1 MTHDFIVNDDS
12 IINEYGY
19 RVMTDG
25 ISTKQYMRN
34 PVVLYMHNRTENTP
48 DAVIGRC
55 TKLRK
60 EGSNLI
66 ASIEF
71 DEADELAQ
79 KVAGK
84 IERGFIRMSSIHADI
99 VNTSNEKNKVLK
111 GQKYETVTQCK
122 LVEISIVDIGGNDN
136 AMKLKKGADALQ
148 LNLIN
153 QNKKTMSLHKI
164 LGFSLGK
171 KEADES
177 EIITEVESLKF
188 AKEQADKRVVELEKK
203 ISDLQKELIAQKTE
217 KSEILINEAV
227 SLGLINEGLRAMQ
240 LEVLNKDFD
249 TQSVVLKKLISEK
262 KEEQRKNPKVK
273 NDAFKEVVLKK
284 NDKGIELS
292 FDYLQ
297 KNNPA
302 ELGRIKTEEPER
314 YVQLSKEYVGGKR
327 YNN

>member
-1 MTHDFIVNDDS
+1 
-12 IINEYGY
+12 
-19 RVMTDG
+19 
-25 ISTKQYMRN
+25 
-34 PVVLYMHNRTENTP
+34 
-48 DAVIGRC
+48 
-55 TKLRK
+55 
-60 EGSNLI
+60 
-66 ASIEF
+66 
-71 DEADELAQ
+71 
-79 KVAGK
+79 
-84 IERGFIRMSSIHADI
+84 
-99 VNTSNEKNKVLK
+99 
-111 GQKYETVTQCK
+111 
-122 LVEISIVDIGGNDN
+122 
-136 AMKLKKGADALQ
+136 MKLKKGADALQ